1 MTTPQEKAAA
11 ARKAAEEA
19 ARIAAEAA
27 AAAEAAE
34 AEAAAAESG
43 GAAAES
49 GESAAESVGN
59 TIESGAP
66 AAESGAGAAEAG
78 QAPAGSDGAAG
89 AAGGGAVSSSGA
101 AESAGESSGAPSE
114 SGAAPGRSADAQ
126 GADGGSSAAQ
136 EIAAGYAVEGAALEL
151 GTVIVDGTVDPTAR
165 VRIPLRTMNRHGLVA
180 GATGTGKTKTL
191 QGIAEQLSRAGVP
204 VVLADVK
211 GDLSGLSRPG
221 EQNEK
226 LAQRAV
232 ETAATDWAPT
242 GFPTEFVSLGTGGLG
257 VPIRATITS
266 FGPILLSKVLGLNET
281 QESTLGLIFHWADK
295 QGLGLLDL
303 KDLRAVIQHLTSPE
317 GKADLQG
324 IGGVSAST
332 AGVILR
338 ALVNL
343 EADGGDTFFGE
354 PELDPADLLR
364 TEGDQGVITLFELGA
379 QAARPAMF
387 STFLMWVL
395 ADLFQTLPEVG
406 DVDKPE
412 LVFIF
417 DEAHLLF
424 ADASKAFLD
433 QVEQTV
439 KLIRSKGVGVFF
451 CTQLP
456 TDIPNAVLSQLG
468 ARVQH
473 ALRAFTPDDQK
484 ALSKTVRTY
493 PKTDTYDLEQALTSL
508 GIGEA
513 IVTVLS
519 ERGAPTPVAWT
530 RIQPPRSL
538 MDTIGA
544 DAIKSRALASAL
556 HGKYGQT
563 VDRESAYEMLAAN
576 VAAAEPEV
584 EPQPVP
590 GRSPSAEEDSA
601 AERIMK
607 NPAVKSFLR
616 SAATV
621 AGREITRT
629 LFGTR
634 KRR

>member
-1 MTTPQEKAAA
+1 MTSPQEKAAA

-43 GAAAES
+43 GAAAASGGSAPES
-49 GESAAESVGN
+49 GEP
-59 TIESGAP
+59 AP
-66 AAESGAGAAEAG
+66 ESGAGAAGAG
-78 QAPAGSDGAAG
+78 RATAGSDGASG
-89 AAGGGAVSSSGA
+89 AAGDAAGSGSA
-101 AESAGESSGAPSE
+101 AESAGES
-114 SGAAPGRSADAQ
+114 GAAPSGSAGARS
-126 GADGGSSAAQ
+126 ADGGSSAAQ
-136 EIAAGYAVEGAALEL
+136 DIAAGYAVEGAALEL
-151 GTVIVDGTVDPTAR
+151 GTVVVDGTVDPTAR

-364 TEGDQGVITLFELGA
+364 TEGEQGVITLFELGA

-468 ARVQH
+468 ARIQH

-576 VAAAEPEV
+576 VAAAEPEA

-590 GRSPSAEEDSA
+590 GRSPSADEDSA

-621 AGREITRT
+621 AGREITRS

-634 KRR
+634 RRR